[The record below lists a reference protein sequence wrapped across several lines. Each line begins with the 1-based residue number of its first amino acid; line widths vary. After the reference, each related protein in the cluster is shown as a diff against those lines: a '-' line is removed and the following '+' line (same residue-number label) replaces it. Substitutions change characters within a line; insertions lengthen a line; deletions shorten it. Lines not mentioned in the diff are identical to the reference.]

1 VGVLRAEFDASALT
15 LSRLN
20 ATRLIVRF
28 ADGTLID
35 TELADILPP
44 VRDVSDVML
53 DSVEVLALPLLS
65 ASGGNLD
72 DGQESARPR
81 RWRAEQ
87 VTVQELAGHE
97 RSELA
102 VLRHALT
109 LRLSTE
115 ENAAFLTCP
124 VARLVR
130 DAQGQWIVDPEFIPP
145 LLSLAASPTLVSEL
159 GELLH
164 RLQARRRRLMAMRRE
179 SNARM
184 ADFAVADV
192 SLFWLLNA
200 LNSAEPVLSE
210 LHQDPSR
217 HPELLYRELARLAGS
232 LLTFSLEHHLEAIP
246 RYRHAS
252 PEQVFPPLFALL
264 DTLLEVS
271 LPSRVIAIALEQ
283 GADREIW
290 RGRLHDAAARGGGF
304 LSVGALFTPPHQLQS
319 RFPQLCKAGSHD
331 DVAEVVNIAL
341 SGIAIKPLS
350 HVPAAIPLRL
360 ENQYF
365 ALDLSTDAARAML
378 EAGNCT
384 FYTPESLGDVKL
396 ELFAVLRS

>member
-1 VGVLRAEFDASALT
+1 
-15 LSRLN
+15 
-20 ATRLIVRF
+20 
-28 ADGTLID
+28 
-35 TELADILPP
+35 
-44 VRDVSDVML
+44 MQ
-53 DSVEVLALPLLS
+53 DSVEVLLALPLLS

-87 VTVQELAGHE
+87 VAVQELAGHE

-109 LRLSTE
+109 LRLSHR
-115 ENAAFLTCP
+115 ENAALLTCP

-184 ADFAVADV
+184 ADFAVAGV

-283 GADREIW
+283 ARPGDLAGQAARC
-290 RGRLHDAAARGGGF
+290 AAARGRIF
-304 LSVGALFTPPHQLQS
+304 ICRCALHSPLTS
-319 RFPQLCKAGSHD
+319 YRAAS
-331 DVAEVVNIAL
+331 AAL
-341 SGIAIKPLS
+341 
-350 HVPAAIPLRL
+350 
-360 ENQYF
+360 
-365 ALDLSTDAARAML
+365 
-378 EAGNCT
+378 
-384 FYTPESLGDVKL
+384 
-396 ELFAVLRS
+396 

>member
-1 VGVLRAEFDASALT
+1 MRAEFDASALT

-44 VRDVSDVML
+44 VRDVSDVMQ
-53 DSVEVLALPLLS
+53 DSVEVLLALPLLS

-210 LHQDPSR
+210 LHQYPSR

-271 LPSRVIAIALEQ
+271 LPSRVIAIVLEQ

-290 RGRLHDAAARGGGF
+290 RGRLHDARLREGADF
-304 LSVGALFTPPHQLQS
+304 YLSVRSSLPLTSYRAAFRSSVRRVAMMMSPRSSILPLAAS
-319 RFPQLCKAGSHD
+319 RS
-331 DVAEVVNIAL
+331 N
-341 SGIAIKPLS
+341 
-350 HVPAAIPLRL
+350 R
-360 ENQYF
+360 
-365 ALDLSTDAARAML
+365 
-378 EAGNCT
+378 
-384 FYTPESLGDVKL
+384 
-396 ELFAVLRS
+396 

>member
-1 VGVLRAEFDASALT
+1 MKIFRPLWRDGAFLVPQQFPATGPLGRARRRYGLPHGSRPPVGVLRAEFDASALT

-44 VRDVSDVML
+44 VRDVSDVMQ
-53 DSVEVLALPLLS
+53 DSVEVLLALPLLS

-145 LLSLAASPTLVSEL
+145 LLSLAASLTLVSEL

-283 GADREIW
+283 GADRGDLAGQAA
-290 RGRLHDAAARGGGF
+290 RCAAARGGGF
-304 LSVGALFTPPHQLQS
+304 LSVGALFTPPS
-319 RFPQLCKAGSHD
+319 PAT
-331 DVAEVVNIAL
+331 E
-341 SGIAIKPLS
+341 PLS
-350 HVPAAIPLRL
+350 AAL
-360 ENQYF
+360 
-365 ALDLSTDAARAML
+365 
-378 EAGNCT
+378 
-384 FYTPESLGDVKL
+384 
-396 ELFAVLRS
+396 

>member
-44 VRDVSDVML
+44 VRDVSDVMQ
-53 DSVEVLALPLLS
+53 DSVEVLLALPLLS

-130 DAQGQWIVDPEFIPP
+130 DAQGSG
-145 LLSLAASPTLVSEL
+145 SLTRNSS
-159 GELLH
+159 
-164 RLQARRRRLMAMRRE
+164 RRCCRWRQARRWSASWASCYIACRPD
-179 SNARM
+179 
-184 ADFAVADV
+184 ADA
-192 SLFWLLNA
+192 
-200 LNSAEPVLSE
+200 
-210 LHQDPSR
+210 
-217 HPELLYRELARLAGS
+217 
-232 LLTFSLEHHLEAIP
+232 
-246 RYRHAS
+246 
-252 PEQVFPPLFALL
+252 
-264 DTLLEVS
+264 
-271 LPSRVIAIALEQ
+271 
-283 GADREIW
+283 
-290 RGRLHDAAARGGGF
+290 
-304 LSVGALFTPPHQLQS
+304 
-319 RFPQLCKAGSHD
+319 
-331 DVAEVVNIAL
+331 
-341 SGIAIKPLS
+341 
-350 HVPAAIPLRL
+350 
-360 ENQYF
+360 
-365 ALDLSTDAARAML
+365 
-378 EAGNCT
+378 
-384 FYTPESLGDVKL
+384 
-396 ELFAVLRS
+396 

>member
-1 VGVLRAEFDASALT
+1 MARRGFSGPAAVSATGPLGRARRRYGLPHGSRPPVGVLRAEFDASALT

-44 VRDVSDVML
+44 VRDVSDVMQ
-53 DSVEVLALPLLS
+53 DSVEVLLALPLLS

-97 RSELA
+97 R
-102 VLRHALT
+102 
-109 LRLSTE
+109 
-115 ENAAFLTCP
+115 
-124 VARLVR
+124 
-130 DAQGQWIVDPEFIPP
+130 
-145 LLSLAASPTLVSEL
+145 
-159 GELLH
+159 
-164 RLQARRRRLMAMRRE
+164 
-179 SNARM
+179 
-184 ADFAVADV
+184 
-192 SLFWLLNA
+192 
-200 LNSAEPVLSE
+200 SE

-290 RGRLHDAAARGGGF
+290 RGRLHDARLREGADF
-304 LSVGALFTPPHQLQS
+304 YLSVRSSLPLTSYRAAFRSSVRRVAMMMSPRSSILPSAAS
-319 RFPQLCKAGSHD
+319 RS
-331 DVAEVVNIAL
+331 N
-341 SGIAIKPLS
+341 
-350 HVPAAIPLRL
+350 R
-360 ENQYF
+360 
-365 ALDLSTDAARAML
+365 
-378 EAGNCT
+378 
-384 FYTPESLGDVKL
+384 
-396 ELFAVLRS
+396 